1 MAENDR
7 VEDDEELYR
16 NVRRN
21 WKSPHYTC
29 KDGRLVIE
37 PEAFWDTSS
46 SKTPSVDRTKI
57 LDFDPSR
64 ALLNETNGV
73 VSLPAD
79 KVREI
84 GDINKVGDSV
94 HHAVDVVFCPKC
106 DRPAHS
112 LIIMKP
118 EHFASNTKQRNAF
131 RFLQKALARLATE
144 NGWTLPPPEE

>member
-7 VEDDEELYR
+7 VEHDEELYR
-16 NVRRN
+16 NVRRKWN
-21 WKSPHYTC
+21 PPHYTC

-37 PEAFWDTSS
+37 YHAFYDEGGIR
-46 SKTPSVDRTKI
+46 PSVDRAK
-57 LDFDPSR
+57 LLNFNPSC
-64 ALLNETNGV
+64 ALLNDTNGI
-73 VSLPAD
+73 VSLRVGD
-79 KVREI
+79 VRRI
-84 GDINKVGDSV
+84 GEINKVNDSV

-144 NGWTLPPPEE
+144 NGWTLPPPKQ